1 MPYTVYMREG
11 TTATSPQR
19 TQVEPVSLRAPQA
32 SSGLHTTSPV
42 PAREIGTSGSDHTLS
57 PAGPG
62 PSRTKRQRL
71 SALQRAPRPLPEN
84 AREPPKPTDQTHAPH
99 CHQVRRDP
107 GRLAGYRPTQ
117 YEGGRS
123 TSGNVTG
130 SDQPSQALPH
140 RSVSA

>member
-84 AREPPKPTDQTHAPH
+84 AREPPNQRTNPCDTSSPGTKGLKQAGNRSAVPMRRQTLSVWQRYGH
-99 CHQVRRDP
+99 
-107 GRLAGYRPTQ
+107 G
-117 YEGGRS
+117 S
-123 TSGNVTG
+123 TLTG
-130 SDQPSQALPH
+130 STASQ
-140 RSVSA
+140 R